1 MLSEVVLDVKAKV
14 VGVSLGVQTRAVE
27 VLVSANLPVG
37 VNLVIEVDV
46 SIPELASLSV
56 VGEVC
61 SF

>member
-1 MLSEVVLDVKAKV
+1 
-14 VGVSLGVQTRAVE
+14 
-27 VLVSANLPVG
+27 VLVSADLPVG

-56 VGEVC
+56 VGEVG